1 MRLSRMTRYLK
12 QTAEFQAVV
21 RSETGKPQLN
31 EYGEPSYQEPV
42 VVKCRREKYH
52 VKAATNTGA
61 FINCMHTY
69 YLDDSVKPMVD
80 DMLDG
85 HLIQDVEE
93 YVDGAGILVG
103 YEVSV

>member
-1 MRLSRMTRYLK
+1 MSRMTRYLK
-12 QTAEFQAVV
+12 QTAEFQAVL
-21 RSETGKPQLN
+21 RSETGKPHLN

-42 VVKCRREKYH
+42 TVKCRREKYH

-61 FINCMHTY
+61 FVNCIHTY
-69 YLDDSVKPMVD
+69 YLDDSVEPKVD

-85 HLIQDVEE
+85 HLIQDVEA
-93 YVDGAGILVG
+93 YVDGAGTLVG